1 MALILNDPDSADF
14 VIANLARWKHWESL
28 PKLVK
33 LFDESD
39 VSQSLVRMPIINF
52 MRVCPLPDAERELVR
67 MKQRDPSAYRRA
79 VSMFPTINAQITKS
93 EDQ

>member
-1 MALILNDPDSADF
+1 MALVLNDPDSADF
-14 VIANLARWKHWESL
+14 VIADLARWKHWESL
-28 PKLVK
+28 PQLVK

-39 VSQSLVRMPIINF
+39 VSQSLVRTPIINF

-79 VSMFPTINAQITKS
+79 VSLLPMLNAKIGKI
-93 EDQ
+93 EDK